1 MTNALTALA
10 IALLITIVFM
20 ILMYIMYNRL
30 AAIVSEYVHIKNQT
44 DEVTAKA
51 IGDLDEA
58 VKTMLGYFVIM
69 FPEHEQMKIECSK
82 ALELVNEKSI
92 YAQQTIQQ
100 ARRIKADFGTPEIRD
115 TTGIL
120 GAEK

>member
-1 MTNALTALA
+1 MTFALIALSV
-10 IALLITIVFM
+10 ALLITIIFM
-20 ILMYIMYNRL
+20 ILMYVMYNRL
-30 AAIVSEYVHIKNQT
+30 SAIVSEYVRIKTQG

-58 VKTMLGYFVIM
+58 VKTMLGYFVVI
-69 FPEHEQMKIECSK
+69 FPEHEQMKIECSR